1 MLKRLFPT
9 NYIAISN
16 AILFNS
22 HLGLGAAERAAMEA
36 EFERQSEE
44 ARFRMAHGY
53 DQSGESVNA
62 KDEEGKEMA
71 GEAFEETHNHK
82 EPLAH

>member
-1 MLKRLFPT
+1 MSEQKEESVPGQNT
-9 NYIAISN
+9 VSEIYES
-16 AILFNS
+16 
-22 HLGLGAAERAAMEA
+22 AAERAAMEA